1 MQAAQAPP
9 VAPAQ
14 KLPPLS
20 KRSMVN
26 FYSYLVAIIVA
37 VCGIIIHLYSYIL
50 KCDTLD
56 KSKKTLERIGFILL
70 GIALLSSIFMFAD

>member
-9 VAPAQ
+9 IVD
-14 KLPPLS
+14 LPPLS

-26 FYSYLVAIIVA
+26 FYSYLVAVIVA
-37 VCGIIIHLYSYIL
+37 VCGVVIHLYSYIL

-70 GIALLSSIFMFAD
+70 GIALLSSIFTFAD

>member
-1 MQAAQAPP
+1 MQATQAPS
-9 VAPAQ
+9 APAP

-26 FYSYLVAIIVA
+26 FYSYIVAVVMA
-37 VCGIIIHLYSYIL
+37 VCGIIIHLYSYII

-56 KSKKTLERIGFILL
+56 NSKKNLKNIGFIML